1 MDEFVA
7 PLPDPTIARDLPAP
21 TFPAP
26 SLAPPEVPAALPPP
40 PAPVDATVALRPVA
54 DSGPRSRR
62 PLAIALALIT
72 VAAAGLAAVAISRT
86 NGEGSLT
93 DTTPDIVTD
102 AEVDTAF
109 SFASAASAANT
120 AGSMQFE
127 MTSTTPD
134 GVVTMVATIDRA
146 SQRIAAEVDMSQL
159 TVENG
164 FFETPDTAAMIL
176 DESTRTMY
184 LGSEFFGGFSDA
196 AAPWVGIN
204 IDGMDEGDDSVDEL
218 FANPFEM
225 TFLFGEVEPIDRG
238 LETIDGEQLRH
249 VQIPV
254 SVADMLAGP
263 GGIDDFTDLNDLPGI
278 EELDEVVFDVWVSED
293 NSIRR
298 ISLDLVIA
306 GEPNG
311 FDMWVVISP
320 GPTEIAL
327 PEPSE
332 VTDLEELFGTWNT
345 EFENT
350 EFENTRTDVIV
361 ED

>member
-1 MDEFVA
+1 MDEFV
-7 PLPDPTIARDLPAP
+7 PTLPDPTVAQDLPAP
-21 TFPAP
+21 TLPAP
-26 SLAPPEVPAALPPP
+26 SPAPPVVAATLPPP
-40 PAPVDATVALRPVA
+40 PAPVDATVALRPLVE
-54 DSGPRSRR
+54 SGSTSRR
-62 PLAIALALIT
+62 PLVIALALIT
-72 VAAAGLAAVAISRT
+72 VVAAGLAAFAVSRG
-86 NGEGSLT
+86 NGDESLT

-109 SFASAASAANT
+109 SFATAASAAST

-127 MTSTTPD
+127 MTSTTTD
-134 GVVTMVATIDRA
+134 GVVAMVATIDRA
-146 SQRIAAEVDMSQL
+146 SQRIAAEVDMSRL

-164 FFETPDTAAMIL
+164 FFETPDNAAMIL
-176 DESTRTMY
+176 DDSTRTMY
-184 LGSEFFGGFSDA
+184 LGSEFFGAFSDVA
-196 AAPWVGIN
+196 SSWVSMN
-204 IDGMDEGDDSVDEL
+204 IDGMDNGDDSIDEL

-225 TFLFGEVEPIDRG
+225 TFLFGEVEPIDHG
-238 LETIDGEQLRH
+238 LETIDGERLRH

-254 SVADMLAGP
+254 SVADMLADP

-278 EELDEVVFDVWVSED
+278 GELDEVVFDVWVSED

-298 ISLDLVIA
+298 ISLDLVVA

-311 FDMWVVISP
+311 FDMWVVMST
-320 GPTEIAL
+320 GPTEIPL

-345 EFENT
+345 EFENAP
-350 EFENTRTDVIV
+350 TDVIV